1 MKSIS
6 SNISFFIPAYNCA
19 DTLEESVCSILNEN
33 FESGDEII
41 IVNDYSTDN
50 TESVIEKL
58 KINFP
63 FFKTLRHDIN
73 KGGAA
78 TRNTAISHANNPL
91 LFCLDSDNILASG
104 SIKNLKKFLINSDAD
119 IAAFQEVYFFIDN
132 KDNIVNKWVYQDQI
146 TLVDVLSRHDVPGA
160 SGNYLFTKES
170 WQRAGGYPEFA
181 GALDTH
187 GFGFRQ
193 LATGSKMVTMPNSY
207 YYHRQGI
214 ESYYVR
220 FSKKQNL
227 SLTFFEIIA
236 PFSHL
241 IFDYDWEYICGK
253 GKETWYDNIPV
264 RPINL
269 KTKTET
275 RQNLKMETQACFIPY
290 NIPENFMFT
299 STNLVPGEIQLIEKF
314 INQGDIVF
322 DVGAYVG
329 EWTREVV
336 EKSSNL
342 EVHLFEP
349 NPKAYTTLV
358 NNLTQLNISQFQ
370 LIPQNMGVG
379 CQEGVQTFYRYGSL
393 PVLSTLYRR
402 VAVEQQGLQTPEA
415 FTILTTTLDQYC
427 QRQAIERI
435 NFLKIDVGG
444 GELDVLKGAETYL
457 KKGKIDYIQFEY
469 GGTYLDAKTTL
480 KEVFNYLHKFQ
491 YVLFKIEGKGLQYK
505 PDFDESDEN
514 YEYSN
519 YLAVNDR
526 FRGNVLGEPPQML
539 DIPQLC
545 RQHSIKPRGI
555 IHVGAHEGGEVGC
568 YQAMEAQKVLFIEAN
583 PLVFERLQANIA
595 AYSNVKAVNYAISN
609 QNGTINLHV
618 TSFDQSSSIL
628 PLKHHQDIYPDIVE
642 THQITVESRTLDTLL
657 RELDLNPADFNILN
671 IDIQGAEL
679 LALKGATHWLQYVEA
694 INTEVNYKELYEG
707 CALIDDLD
715 EFLERYGFERVATVT
730 HHPDW
735 GDAFYVKRPVISMA
749 TLHIARFGNQIF
761 DYAFLKIYAE
771 KHNLRLELP
780 VWSGQY
786 LFGHN
791 DLPISKPLPDIIG
804 VEQTVAVAEQVILTA
819 TEPLKNVDF
828 RGYFQLQTQYY
839 AKYKNFFRS
848 LFKPIPGITTK
859 MEKAMNQL
867 RARGKTIVG
876 IHLRRGDYKWAGN
889 QNPYLRIA
897 PSEWYLDWLKGFWET
912 LDHPVLFI
920 ASDEIEEVV
929 GDFSDYQ
936 PVTTQDLGV
945 EISEVPFY
953 PDFYI
958 LSQCDILAISNSTFS
973 FAASML
979 NERCKFFFRPHLYAQ
994 KLIPYDPWNSEPL
1007 LRYTSSQAAG
1017 SQSLTQAIVEE
1028 VVQLLPWNPE
1038 ILYGFNLDY
1047 PQVGQAI
1054 YREVFV
1060 SGWVIAK
1067 KSPVTHVELIVEGQ
1081 SIEIIPVQGERP
1093 DVAHI
1098 LSGIPGAE
1106 SSGFSKHIDITN
1118 LSSNAKI
1125 DVQAVLQ
1132 DQTRTNIAAI
1142 QLKAT
1147 QTPEQLKI
1155 SITSKKNRTKCTLS
1169 ICAILKDEAPYLIEW
1184 LEFHQIV
1191 GVERFYLYDNSSSD
1205 HAKDLV
1211 ESYIKSGVVVW
1222 HEWPIIQGQ
1231 LPAYKHCLQN
1241 YQEETEWV
1249 AFIDLDEFLFPTED
1263 DDLRKVLED
1272 YRDYPAVVVNWLV
1285 FGSSGHQVRP
1295 EGLQIENFTKR
1306 AVDEWETN
1314 KHIKSIVCPK
1324 NAICPQEPH
1333 SFIYLDNQL
1342 AVTENKQSLFGPWSE
1357 THSVKRLRI
1366 NHYTI
1371 RSLQEYQEKINRG
1384 IADFD
1389 RPRVWA
1395 FEAYD
1400 RNEVEDLTI
1409 QRFVP
1414 QLKQA
1419 VNWITARYPI
1429 VQILI
1434 EQWQLK
1440 KILYQ
1445 KQEDLKQF
1453 QFKCQQA
1460 EEQFNLSEIQLEQMQ
1475 QEAIDLQEKL
1485 HHIKEELERSQSQF
1499 DEVLAE
1505 LEEAH
1510 WQLHQGQLSQTDLS
1524 V

>member
-1 MKSIS
+1 MGLGNCQNLISLLQKEYNIETFIEAGTFQGVTAVWASTLFKNVFTIELSEQLYTNTSANYQHIQHIKFLYGHTVEHLKAIVPQLQGSALFWLDAHWSGGITAGQEEECPILRELQIIKESEWEHFILIDDARLFLSPPPAPHQLEQWPALHEVIAELLTFKSQ
-6 SNISFFIPAYNCA
+6 Y
-19 DTLEESVCSILNEN
+19 V
-33 FESGDEII
+33 
-41 IVNDYSTDN
+41 V
-50 TESVIEKL
+50 VIEDAIICVPENAKSVL
-58 KINFP
+58 GTYCQNGITKVWEEYVHSP
-63 FFKTLRHDIN
+63 QVLRYPVSFENPQPTPVIQ
-73 KGGAA
+73 
-78 TRNTAISHANNPL
+78 TAIAPQAEP
-91 LFCLDSDNILASG
+91 DSLQFEGSG
-104 SIKNLKKFLINSDAD
+104 EAQVIRRFVTPGS
-119 IAAFQEVYFFIDN
+119 V
-132 KDNIVNKWVYQDQI
+132 
-146 TLVDVLSRHDVPGA
+146 VL
-160 SGNYLFTKES
+160 
-170 WQRAGGYPEFA
+170 
-181 GALDTH
+181 
-187 GFGFRQ
+187 
-193 LATGSKMVTMPNSY
+193 
-207 YYHRQGI
+207 
-214 ESYYVR
+214 
-220 FSKKQNL
+220 
-227 SLTFFEIIA
+227 
-236 PFSHL
+236 
-241 IFDYDWEYICGK
+241 
-253 GKETWYDNIPV
+253 
-264 RPINL
+264 
-269 KTKTET
+269 
-275 RQNLKMETQACFIPY
+275 
-290 NIPENFMFT
+290 
-299 STNLVPGEIQLIEKF
+299 
-314 INQGDIVF
+314 
-322 DVGAYVG
+322 DVGANLG
-329 EWTREVV
+329 DWTKAVLSICPDV
-336 EKSSNL
+336 EI
-342 EVHLFEP
+342 HLFEP
-349 NPKAYTTLV
+349 IPVVYKDLIKNLGEKFSKA
-358 NNLTQLNISQFQ
+358 QI
-370 LIPQNMGVG
+370 IPNSFAIGNQA
-379 CQEGVQTFYRYGSL
+379 GVQTFYHYRTQS
-393 PVLSTLYRR
+393 VLSTFHRR
-402 VAVEQQGLQTPEA
+402 LEVEKTGLIQQPQEIQVLKNTV
-415 FTILTTTLDQYC
+415 DNYC
-427 QRQAIERI
+427 IQQRIERI
-435 NFLKIDVGG
+435 NFLKIDVEG
-444 GELDVLKGAETYL
+444 GELDVLTGAETYL

-469 GGTYLDAKTTL
+469 GGTYLDAKITL
-480 KEVFNYLHKFQ
+480 KEVFHYLHKFR
-491 YVLFKIEGKGLQYK
+491 YVLFKIEGNSLQYK

-545 RQHSIKPRGI
+545 RQYSITPRGI

-679 LALKGATHWLQYVEA
+679 LALKGATDWLQYVEA

-735 GDAFYVKRPVISMA
+735 GDAFYVKRPVISMS

-804 VEQTVAVAEQVILTA
+804 AEQTVAVAEQVILTE

-839 AKYKNFFRS
+839 AKDKNFFRS
-848 LFKPIPGITTK
+848 LFRPIADITTK
-859 MEKAMNQL
+859 MEKVMNQL
-867 RARGKTIVG
+867 RSRGKTIVG

-1054 YREVFV
+1054 YQEVFV
-1060 SGWVIAK
+1060 SGWVVAK
-1067 KSPVTHVELIVEGQ
+1067 KSPITHVELIVEGQ

-1155 SITSKKNRTKCTLS
+1155 STTSKKNRTKCTLS

-1191 GVERFYLYDNSSSD
+1191 GVERFYLYDNGSSD

-1222 HEWPIIQGQ
+1222 HEWPIMQGQ